1 MKMIKMQQGE
11 GIQNQLIQINS
22 CSIYQYQAYIEINV
36 HFIHNSLKEN
46 KIFRNKL
53 NQGDEGPLK

>member
-1 MKMIKMQQGE
+1 MK
-11 GIQNQLIQINS
+11 IN
-22 CSIYQYQAYIEINV
+22 A
-36 HFIHNSLKEN
+36 HLIHNSLKEN